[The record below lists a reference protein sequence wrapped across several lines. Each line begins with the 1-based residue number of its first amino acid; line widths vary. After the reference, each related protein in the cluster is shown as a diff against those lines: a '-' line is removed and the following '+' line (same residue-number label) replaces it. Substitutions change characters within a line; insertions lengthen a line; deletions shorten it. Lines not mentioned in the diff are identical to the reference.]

1 MQPESLTNAQVA
13 TLIKT
18 TAELQTTLAANEK
31 RQDERETRA
40 EKRDEETKSLLKELV
55 KAQTQLQIS
64 SAKQEERLIS
74 DREWQKKVE
83 GHQDRQDERMDR
95 ADARIEKWK
104 AEEFKPV
111 RDGQRHNSLLVN
123 GAVGSVGLILGI
135 GTTIYFGG

>member
-104 AEEFKPV
+104 TEEFKPV